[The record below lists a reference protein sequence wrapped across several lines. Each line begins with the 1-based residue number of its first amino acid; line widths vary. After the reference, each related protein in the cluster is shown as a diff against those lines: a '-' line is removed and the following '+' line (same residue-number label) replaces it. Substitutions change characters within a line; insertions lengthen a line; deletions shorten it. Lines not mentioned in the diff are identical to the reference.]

1 MLPPAIGLTPGQ
13 ETAIAALEA
22 AIAVSERLFVL
33 WYGGV
38 RGGKTVGACKLLV
51 GHSYNRAEQYI
62 VGAYTQRQVWNI
74 IAPKVKAECELRGIK
89 YKAHR
94 DPNNPR
100 MDVGD
105 NEFLVYGGKDSGQ
118 DRNVQG
124 NTAAGLLLDEFVNLN
139 EDFVKQCEARTSV
152 KGAIRVYTANKPS
165 PHHWTTEYYYN
176 RALRGEI
183 KALLLDTDTEDNQF
197 LDRDYVEERIS
208 EYDDK
213 TRDRFI
219 SNLFVL
225 DKPPIY
231 TPLVVPPIDSGND
244 IALVAILGADAYLM
258 PIRHTDMGW
267 LICDGTKYRL
277 PFMPNEDAKMYLV
290 PDNFPL
296 LAKDLRRVGK
306 KAKVYRTNPDDR
318 RREIA
323 QKLMGQRQVKVASD
337 AKDLLRAIELF
348 SNPLLS
354 DGYLIPALDG
364 ACEYLH
370 RTKRI

>member
-1 MLPPAIGLTPGQ
+1 MTTPGLTPGQ
-13 ETAIAALEA
+13 EKAIAALDA
-22 AIAVSERLFVL
+22 AMANSERLFVL

-38 RGGKTVGACKLLV
+38 RGGKTVGAAKLLTR
-51 GHSYNRAEQYI
+51 HSYNRAEQYI
-62 VGAYTQRQVWNI
+62 VGAYTQRQAWNI
-74 IAPKVKAECELRGIK
+74 IAPKVKAECEIMGVR

-105 NEFLVYGGKDSGQ
+105 CEYLIYGGKDSGQ

-152 KGAIRVYTANKPS
+152 AGALRVYTGNKPS

-183 KALLLDTDTEDNQF
+183 RALLLDTDTEENQF
-197 LDRDYVEERIS
+197 LDREYVEERIN

-219 SNLFVL
+219 NNLFVL
-225 DKPPIY
+225 DRPPLY
-231 TPLVVPPIDSGND
+231 TPPVVAPVTGKVD
-244 IALVAILGADAYLM
+244 IAVIAILGADAYVM
-258 PIRHTDMGW
+258 PVFNREKVYTVG
-267 LICDGTKYRL
+267 DGSKHRV
-277 PFMPNEDAKMYLV
+277 PFTPEIEAGIYLV
-290 PDNFPL
+290 PDTFPL
-296 LAKDLRRVGK
+296 LARDLRRKGRRV
-306 KAKVYRTNPDDR
+306 KVYRTNPDDK

-323 QKLMGQRQVKVASD
+323 QRLTGQGHVAVATD
-337 AKDLLRAIELF
+337 AKDLLRAIETYAI
-348 SNPLLS
+348 PGMS
-354 DGYLIPALDG
+354 DLYLIPAIDG
-364 ACEYLH
+364 LCEYLH
-370 RTKRI
+370 RVARI